1 MIENVMSEE
10 VKNNREQIRKHIQNL
25 TDIREVLVLL
35 LDFIDKLEDKC
46 LKERKQSQ
54 NEEQKLIATK

>member
-1 MIENVMSEE
+1 MSMSEE

-25 TDIREVLVLL
+25 TDIREILVLL

-54 NEEQKLIATK
+54 NEEQ

>member
-1 MIENVMSEE
+1 MSEKVE
-10 VKNNREQIRKHIQNL
+10 NNQEQIRKHIKNL

-46 LKERKQSQ
+46 LKERKQSR
-54 NEEQKLIATK
+54 NEQQ